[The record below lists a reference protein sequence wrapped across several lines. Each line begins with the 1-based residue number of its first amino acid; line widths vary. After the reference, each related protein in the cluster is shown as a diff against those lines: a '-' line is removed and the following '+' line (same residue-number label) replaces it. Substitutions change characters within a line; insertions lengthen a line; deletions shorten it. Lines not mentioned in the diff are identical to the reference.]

1 MEPAAPEAVAV
12 LTMALAH
19 SGRLGHRYIGGEHL
33 LLALVSSGQSAGAV
47 LREHGVT
54 PQRVEEEIV
63 RHAGHG
69 PGAGLFG
76 GLDRDALAAIGID
89 LDTVRATIEPSF
101 EADALAHAGRAV
113 ERGAHP
119 ARLSVPRPR
128 RDVPAW
134 LIARRHR
141 PRAAAME
148 PIPLRAATGLWR
160 REDGTAVFTP
170 FTRSARVF
178 WDDVRDEARAQHAP
192 GPGSEHVALAI
203 IAMNDGL
210 VPRILSALGVSAPAL
225 RAAILDRCRQAN

>member
-1 MEPAAPEAVAV
+1 MEPGTPEAVAV
-12 LTMALAH
+12 LTLALEH

-76 GLDRDALAAIGID
+76 GLDRDALAA
-89 LDTVRATIEPSF
+89 
-101 EADALAHAGRAV
+101 
-113 ERGAHP
+113 
-119 ARLSVPRPR
+119 
-128 RDVPAW
+128 
-134 LIARRHR
+134 
-141 PRAAAME
+141 
-148 PIPLRAATGLWR
+148 TGLWR
-160 REDGTAVFTP
+160 REDGTAVFIP
-170 FTRSARVF
+170 FTRSAREF

-192 GPGSEHVALAI
+192 GPGSEHVALAV